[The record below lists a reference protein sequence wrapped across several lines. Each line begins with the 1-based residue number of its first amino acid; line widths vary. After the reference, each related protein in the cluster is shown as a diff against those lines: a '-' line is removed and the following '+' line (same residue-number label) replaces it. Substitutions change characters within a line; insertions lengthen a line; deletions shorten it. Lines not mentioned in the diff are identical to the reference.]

1 MKTYVVG
8 GAVRDALLGLPVQDR
23 DYVVVGATPQQM
35 LDLGYTPVGKDFP
48 VFLHPKTH
56 EEYALARTE
65 RKTAAGYKG
74 FVFHTDVN
82 VTLEQ
87 DLIRRDLTIN
97 AIAQDDQ
104 GQLIDPFQGQT
115 DLQARVFRHVSSA
128 FEEDPVRILRLARF
142 AARFSQAPNA
152 FSVAPE
158 TMTLM
163 QKMVAAGEVDALVP
177 ERVWQEVSRG
187 LMEAKP
193 SRMFEVLRECG
204 ALQRLMPELAALWGV
219 PQPAKYHPEIDT
231 GVHIMLVVDYA
242 AQQGYALPIRFA
254 ALLHDLGKGTSD
266 PEHWPRHHGHEERGV
281 ELVKALCARLKV
293 PTECRDLAIMTARD
307 HGNVGRSQEMRP
319 ASLQDMLER
328 NDAFRKPQR
337 FLDMLKAA
345 ECDCFGR
352 AGLEN
357 IQFPQKAYLGR
368 VLAAAQAVDAGLIA
382 QQVMQKSA
390 DSTQTSPNSNSNSNS
405 NSSHSSSDKF
415 PAQKIAEAIRIAR
428 ITAIRQSIEIIGS

>member
-23 DYVVVGATPQQM
+23 DYVVVGATPQRM
-35 LDLGYTPVGKDFP
+35 LELGYAPVGKDFP

-74 FVFHTDVN
+74 FVFHTDAS

-97 AIAQDDQ
+97 AIARDEHGD
-104 GQLIDPFQGQT
+104 LIDPFHGQA
-115 DLQARVFRHVSSA
+115 DLQAKVFRHVSAA

-142 AARFSQAPNA
+142 AARFSQAPHA
-152 FSVAPE
+152 FTVAPE
-158 TMTLM
+158 TMDLM
-163 QKMVAAGEVDALVP
+163 KKMVAAGEVDALVP
-177 ERVWQEVSRG
+177 ERVWQEISRG

-193 SRMFEVLRECG
+193 SRMLEVLRECG
-204 ALQRLMPELAALWGV
+204 ALHRLMPELAALWGV
-219 PQPAKYHPEIDT
+219 PQPPKHHPEIDT

-242 AQQGYALPIRFA
+242 AQQAFPLPIRFA
-254 ALLHDLGKGTSD
+254 ALMHDLGKGTSD
-266 PEHWPRHHGHEERGV
+266 PEQWPRHHGHEDRGI
-281 ELVKALCARLKV
+281 ELVKALCTRLKV
-293 PTECRDLAIMTARD
+293 PSDCRDLAIMTARD

-319 ASLQDMLER
+319 ATLQDMLER

-337 FLDMLKAA
+337 FLEMLQAA

-352 AGLEN
+352 AGLDN
-357 IQFPQKAYLGR
+357 IQFPQRAFLAR
-368 VLAAAQAVDAGLIA
+368 VLAAAQAVDAGAVA
-382 QQVMQKSA
+382 QQVLLKTTA
-390 DSTQTSPNSNSNSNS
+390 E
-405 NSSHSSSDKF
+405 SSDAKP

-428 ITAIRQSIEIIGS
+428 IDAIRELTNSSPSDEALM